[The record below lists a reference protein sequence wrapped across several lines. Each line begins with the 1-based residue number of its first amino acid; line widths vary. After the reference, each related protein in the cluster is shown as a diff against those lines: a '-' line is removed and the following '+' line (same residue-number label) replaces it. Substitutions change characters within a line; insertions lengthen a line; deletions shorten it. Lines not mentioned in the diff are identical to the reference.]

1 MRHWEVEELKGRLKS
16 MATATGQALGWLDAQ
31 NLGTED
37 ARARGQERGLDQA
50 AESALDIEIA
60 DLVATHSSLLYRI
73 CFSVLRDSG
82 DAEDAVQETFLRV
95 MRHRNELVEIR
106 NARTWL
112 IRIAFNLALDARRR
126 RKHISLADD
135 ATELAAALPSRDL
148 PSDVS
153 LIALQRHAA
162 ILRIMDGLPR
172 KERAVLLLSALDEME
187 IPQIAEVLEVT
198 ESTVRSRL
206 YRARQLMRQRLQKA
220 AK

>member
-1 MRHWEVEELKGRLKS
+1 LEEEQLKDRLKS

-31 NLGTED
+31 NLD
-37 ARARGQERGLDQA
+37 AAAVCAPGLEH

-60 DLVATHSSLLYRI
+60 NLVSAHSSLLYRV

-95 MRHRNELVEIR
+95 MRHRKELVEIR
-106 NARTWL
+106 NTRTWL
-112 IRIAFNLALDARRR
+112 VRIAFNLALDARRR
-126 RKHISLADD
+126 RKHISLTDD
-135 ATELAAALPSRDL
+135 AAQLAAALPARDL
-148 PSDVS
+148 PSDIS
-153 LIALQRHAA
+153 LISLQRHAS

-172 KERAVLLLSALDEME
+172 KERSVLLLSALDEME

-206 YRARQLMRQRLQKA
+206 FRARQLMRQRLQKA
-220 AK
+220 SK

>member
-1 MRHWEVEELKGRLKS
+1 MRLGEVDELKGRLKS
-16 MATATGQALGWLDAQ
+16 MATATGQALGWLEAPTLAAQ
-31 NLGTED
+31 
-37 ARARGQERGLDQA
+37 
-50 AESALDIEIA
+50 ESSAPDSTSLTLETQLSDLIE
-60 DLVATHSSLLYRI
+60 THSTLLYRI

-95 MRHRNELVEIR
+95 MRHRHELPDIR
-106 NARTWL
+106 NTRTWL
-112 IRIAFNLALDARRR
+112 VRIAFNLALDARRR

-135 ATELAAALPSRDL
+135 AAELAAALPARDL

-153 LIALQRHAA
+153 VISLQRHAA

-187 IPQIAEVLEVT
+187 IPEIAAVLQVT

-206 YRARQLMRQRLQKA
+206 YRARQMMRLRLQKA

>member
-1 MRHWEVEELKGRLKS
+1 

-31 NLGTED
+31 SLDSAAMRPEALGRSVD
-37 ARARGQERGLDQA
+37 APEQA
-50 AESALDIEIA
+50 ALDVEIEN
-60 DLVATHSSLLYRI
+60 LVTAHSSLLYRI

-82 DAEDAVQETFLRV
+82 DSEDAVQETFVRV

-106 NARTWL
+106 NTRTWL
-112 IRIAFNLALDARRR
+112 VRIAFNLALDAKRRR
-126 RKHISLADD
+126 RHISLADD

-148 PSDVS
+148 PSDIS
-153 LIALQRHAA
+153 LISLQRHAS

-172 KERAVLLLSALDEME
+172 KERSVLLLSALDELE

-206 YRARQLMRQRLQKA
+206 FRARQLMRQRLQKA
-220 AK
+220 SK